1 MRDSRWHASALVR
14 ISVAVH
20 TAALAAIILNLGL
33 WRWALA
39 AVVLNHLVIA
49 AVGLWPRSRWL
60 GPNLTQLPA
69 AAAAR
74 KEIALTIDDGPDPAV
89 TPLVLDLLDRYA
101 AKASFFCIGA
111 NAERY
116 PALCREI
123 VRRGHAVENHSQ
135 HHHHHFALLG
145 FKAIEGEITAA
156 QNALTAIS
164 GQRPVFFRPPAGLRN
179 PFLEP
184 VLAKLGLTLATWSVR
199 GFDTRTQDAALVVKR
214 LKRGLQ
220 AGAILLVHDGN
231 AARTADDQPVILSV
245 LPAILELARAR
256 GLKTVTLREAVP

>member
-1 MRDSRWHASALVR
+1 MRDSRWHASTLVR
-14 ISVAVH
+14 ISVAAH
-20 TAALAAIILNLGL
+20 AGALTAIILKPGL

-39 AVVLNHLVIA
+39 AIVVNHLLLT

-69 AAAAR
+69 AATAR

-89 TPLVLDLLDRYA
+89 TPRVLDLLDRYA

-111 NAERY
+111 KAERY

-123 VRRGHAVENHSQ
+123 VRRGHTVENHSQ
-135 HHHHHFALLG
+135 HHRHHFSLMG
-145 FKAIEGEITAA
+145 FKAIEREVKSA
-156 QNALTAIS
+156 QDTLAAIS

-184 VLAKLGLTLATWSVR
+184 VLAKLQLTLTTWSVR
-199 GFDTRTQDAALVVKR
+199 GFDTRTRDASLVVKR
-214 LKRGLQ
+214 LQGGLR
-220 AGAILLVHDGN
+220 AGAIVLVHDGN
-231 AARTADDQPVILSV
+231 AALTRDGQPVIFSV
-245 LPAILELARAR
+245 LPAILELAGAQ
-256 GLKTVTLREAVP
+256 GFKAVTLREAIL